1 MIIEY
6 LIFVK
11 NTPQHNTPQ
20 NTKVAKIEL
29 ENTTLDPANEFSSYT
44 KVQNKKK
51 KHSKNSVMTQQR
63 GEPGFHG
70 NSKEGKTEL
79 LHEFCAWHAS
89 WSSSLSILLCL

>member
-51 KHSKNSVMTQQR
+51 STAKIQ
-63 GEPGFHG
+63 
-70 NSKEGKTEL
+70 L
-79 LHEFCAWHAS
+79 
-89 WSSSLSILLCL
+89 